1 MSKENKQ
8 VIHKAIAANLDALS
22 QRLSQAALLAKEA
35 HEAMEAG
42 EQNQAIGTV
51 LEFERLLPEAQ
62 ALFRAA
68 LVLHRNHP

>member
-8 VIHKAIAANLDALS
+8 IIHKAIAANLDALS
-22 QRLSQAALLAKEA
+22 QRLSQAAALAKEA

-42 EQNQAIGTV
+42 QQNQAIGTV

-62 ALFRAA
+62 ALFAAA

>member
-8 VIHKAIAANLDALS
+8 IIHKAIAANLDALS
-22 QRLSQAALLAKEA
+22 QRLSQAAGLAKEA

-42 EQNQAIGTV
+42 KQNQAIGTV

-62 ALFRAA
+62 ALFAAA

>member
-22 QRLSQAALLAKEA
+22 QRLSHAATLAGEA
-35 HEAMEAG
+35 HKAMEAG

-62 ALFRAA
+62 ALFNAA
-68 LVLHRNHP
+68 LALHRNHP